1 MMYVKELAPKEWTL
15 RFWLH
20 WPLSSL
26 REWRHERVEWHGR
39 PQRWVYDWKDYFFNL
54 IAGLPIF
61 LLGCGIF
68 YYYAFMEESVAVGVV
83 MAAIPF
89 CGGAWMVLAP
99 LRSWLGHFAL
109 HYYLTL
115 STILVV
121 FRFLFFSVSLSA
133 PKQRIGFVLIDRYE
147 EVAVIKFADLSF
159 TPVDRLD
166 DITVELKFYGLTLSD
181 CLALRSYFSGKAFY
195 VSGEHPDE
203 YKAYRGG

>member
-20 WPLSSL
+20 GPLATL

-39 PQRWVYDWKDYFFNL
+39 PQRWVYEWKDYLFNL

-83 MAAIPF
+83 VAAIPF

-109 HYYLTL
+109 HYYLTP

-147 EVAVIKFADLSF
+147 EVAVIKFADLLFNLVESPDKVF
-159 TPVDRLD
+159 A
-166 DITVELKFYGLTLSD
+166 ELKFYGLSLPD
-181 CLALRSYFSGKAFY
+181 CLALQAHFRDKTFY
-195 VSGEHPDE
+195 VSGENPDE
-203 YKAYRGG
+203 YKPCCGG

>member
-83 MAAIPF
+83 MAPS
-89 CGGAWMVLAP
+89 L
-99 LRSWLGHFAL
+99 FAEEPGWCL
-109 HYYLTL
+109 H
-115 STILVV
+115 
-121 FRFLFFSVSLSA
+121 LFARESGIS
-133 PKQRIGFVLIDRYE
+133 
-147 EVAVIKFADLSF
+147 SF
-159 TPVDRLD
+159 
-166 DITVELKFYGLTLSD
+166 III
-181 CLALRSYFSGKAFY
+181 
-195 VSGEHPDE
+195 
-203 YKAYRGG
+203 